1 MTTFPEIRNR
11 LKQSKDDLQNRYGV
25 VSLGVF
31 GSYVRG
37 EQKPDSDVDILVEM
51 EKPIGFFR
59 FIELE
64 EHLASILGVKVDLVT
79 KKALKPAIGSEIL
92 REVIQI

>member
-1 MTTFPEIRNR
+1 MTTFHEIRDS
-11 LKQSKDDLQNRYGV
+11 LLESKNDLRSRYGV
-25 VSLGVF
+25 VYLGIF

-64 EHLASILGVKVDLVT
+64 EHLASLLGVKVDLVT

>member
-11 LKQSKDDLQNRYGV
+11 LKQSKDDLRNRYGV

-51 EKPIGFFR
+51 DKPIGFFR

>member
-1 MTTFPEIRNR
+1 MTTLSQIRDSLLR
-11 LKQSKDDLQNRYGV
+11 SKNDLQIRYGV
-25 VSLGVF
+25 IYLGVF

-79 KKALKPAIGSEIL
+79 KKALKPVIGSEIL